1 MSGPPDSSSTWERR
15 SAAAKREEARLRAR
29 ATRAVIRHAPDRM
42 DRLALLDMLGLL
54 SEEQQVQLGEMLVAA
69 VEDMVGS

>member
-1 MSGPPDSSSTWERR
+1 M
-15 SAAAKREEARLRAR
+15 
-29 ATRAVIRHAPDRM
+29 RAVIRHAPDRM

>member
-15 SAAAKREEARLRAR
+15 STAAKLEEARLRAR
-29 ATRAVIRHAPDRM
+29 ATRAVIRHAPNRM

-54 SEEQQVQLGEMLVAA
+54 TEEHQEQLGQMLVDA
-69 VEDMVGS
+69 VANMVG